1 MSSHNELHEQKEA
14 LIASEKFREAIQVI
28 EQIIAVEGMND
39 DLAVSL
45 GRAQLR
51 AGNPNAALDA
61 LKDIAPSSGKY
72 LDAMLVTGHSHKAL
86 NKPEDAA
93 NAYHALVDGDSPH
106 LQAVGF
112 WSLVDLKTRKLS
124 DDEIAKLKA
133 FVKQHEAAPD
143 VRYLADYSMIK
154 VSESEGDYK
163 AAFEFAQKANNIA
176 AQLKAFNPA
185 AFQSYVQDGMTTN
198 WKRSQ
203 SHVSEAPIFI
213 VGMHRSGSTLLE
225 QILASHS
232 RIEATDELPYIR
244 RQAADLEREGVIRG
258 FAGKSAD
265 DLSEM
270 AHDYLA
276 KMKSHQ
282 PNFDGFLIDKEPTN
296 FLHIGLIFALFP
308 NAKIINVVRDP
319 LDNAM
324 AVYKQFFAKGNEY
337 SNSLEGIVFYWQ
349 GYMTLMNHWLKQ
361 YGDRILNVSYANLAS
376 NPDPEITRIF
386 EYLNIPLEEAA
397 LKFYEQDRPVL
408 TPSAAQVRQPINT
421 KSLGSS
427 EAYEPFLGEF
437 MPKFEQMRAFIPRIF
452 RFD

>member
-14 LIASEKFREAIQVI
+14 LMASEKFHEAIRVI
-28 EQIIAVEGMND
+28 EEIIALEGIND

-45 GRAQLR
+45 GRTQLR
-51 AGNPNAALDA
+51 AGNPKEALTA
-61 LKDIAPSSGKY
+61 LADIGPSSDKY
-72 LDAMLVTGHSHKAL
+72 LDAMLVTGHAHKAL

-93 NAYHALVDGDSPH
+93 KAYRALVDGDSPH

-124 DDEIAKLKA
+124 DDEIEKLKA
-133 FVKQHEAAPD
+133 FVKQHESSPD

-154 VSESEGDYK
+154 VAESEGDYQS
-163 AAFEFAQKANNIA
+163 AFEFAQKANNIA
-176 AQLKAFNPA
+176 AQLKAFDPA
-185 AFQSYVQDGMTTN
+185 AFQNFVQDGMTTN
-198 WKRSQ
+198 WKRCQ

-244 RQAADLEREGVIRG
+244 RQAVGLEREGMIRG

-265 DLSEM
+265 DLSDM
-270 AHDYLA
+270 ARDYLA

-282 PNFDGFLIDKEPTN
+282 PDFNGFLIDKEPTN

-308 NAKIINVVRDP
+308 NAKIINIVRDP

-376 NPDPEITRIF
+376 SPDAEITRVF
-386 EYLNIPLEEAA
+386 EYLNIPLEEAT

-421 KSLGSS
+421 KSLRSS
-427 EAYEPFLGEF
+427 ESYEPFLGEF
-437 MPKFEQMRAFIPRIF
+437 MPKFEQMRSFIPRIF